1 MQDSSLWSS
10 NTGLLYV
17 TSRRETLIL
26 AQILKSQTQF
36 RGIIWQMTINSG
48 DFYRQKVATIGGTFQ
63 KGDWNTEVNEETK
76 QEMFKEAIALEPT
89 LKVKL
94 CFSASTQLI
103 IKMTK

>member
-1 MQDSSLWSS
+1 
-10 NTGLLYV
+10 
-17 TSRRETLIL
+17 
-26 AQILKSQTQF
+26 
-36 RGIIWQMTINSG
+36 MTINSG

-103 IKMTK
+103 IKMTKWIEPLIYGCEGDSLNQRQ